1 MVVANLQSMT
11 PLSPV
16 VAAATIL
23 SLAAC
28 NPYSCSYETRF
39 IGTGGVAS
47 GAAGNLIVDYVNFRD
62 YSANGPVPAAITWRA
77 SAEKLSSPAKVLTL
91 RDANDQIVAS
101 LSLLSSSTVSMTA
114 AGSTDVAAADR
125 DKIFALLTSGRAKA
139 VLELDSGVRVVVPLA
154 VASQED
160 WHRPSCD

>member
-1 MVVANLQSMT
+1 MT
-11 PLSPV
+11 
-16 VAAATIL
+16 
-23 SLAAC
+23 
-28 NPYSCSYETRF
+28 
-39 IGTGGVAS
+39 
-47 GAAGNLIVDYVNFRD
+47 VDYVNFRD

-101 LSLLSSSTVSMTA
+101 LSLQSSSGVSMTA

-125 DKIFALLTSGRAKA
+125 DRIFALLASGQAQA
-139 VLELDSGVRVVVPLA
+139 ILELDSGARLVVPLS